1 MVLSSIRAT
10 QWDKAGRFRAS
21 HFLEIE
27 DFPRSSFV
35 DQVGL
40 KGGPVAY
47 LVDDDYFS
55 RSGARMV
62 LEDAGLT
69 VRDFAD
75 CETFLPAYEPC
86 SDSCLVLDVHIS
98 GMGGLKTA
106 ANA

>member
-1 MVLSSIRAT
+1 
-10 QWDKAGRFRAS
+10 
-21 HFLEIE
+21 
-27 DFPRSSFV
+27 
-35 DQVGL
+35 
-40 KGGPVAY
+40 
-47 LVDDDYFS
+47 
-55 RSGARMV
+55 MV

-75 CETFLPAYEPC
+75 CETFLAAYEPC